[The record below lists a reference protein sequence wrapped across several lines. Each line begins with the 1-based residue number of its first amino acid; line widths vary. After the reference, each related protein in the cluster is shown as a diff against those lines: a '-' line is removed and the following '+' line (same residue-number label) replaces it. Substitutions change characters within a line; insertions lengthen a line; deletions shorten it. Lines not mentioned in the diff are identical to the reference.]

1 MTRLRVAILEAFGPV
16 MQTRIQD
23 IVGPDFDLIFPASNS
38 EEDRITALA
47 NVRYAVVR
55 AVKMPASMLDA
66 APDLALLHQWGTGT
80 DGLPVPEALAKGLTV
95 ASSPGKNAASV
106 ADHTVGLMLS
116 VMKRIC
122 VGDARVRAG
131 DWLEP
136 GIYEKGRDLNGATV
150 GLVGF
155 GAIAQCVARRLSG
168 FDCQVLYTRR
178 SGALEGQ
185 AGHVSFDELIT
196 RSDVVS
202 LHAPLTEATRHLIN
216 EDTLARMKKGAFLV
230 NTARGG
236 VVDQDALLRALE
248 VGHIAGAALDVFDP
262 EPLPLD
268 HPLRSAPNTVLTP
281 HMSGGTQD
289 NLARIVGHWAQN
301 VRKHAEGAALDQGD
315 LVTA

>member
-1 MTRLRVAILEAFGPV
+1 MTRLRVAILEAFDPV
-16 MQTRIQD
+16 MQTRIQE
-23 IVGPDFDLIFPASNS
+23 IVGPDFDLIFQASNS

-95 ASSPGKNAASV
+95 ARSPGKNAASV

-122 VGDARVRAG
+122 V
-131 DWLEP
+131 
-136 GIYEKGRDLNGATV
+136 
-150 GLVGF
+150 
-155 GAIAQCVARRLSG
+155 ARRLSG
-168 FDCQVLYTRR
+168 FDCEVLYTRR
-178 SGALEGQ
+178 SGQLEGH
-185 AGHVSFDELIT
+185 AGHVSFDELIA
-196 RSDVVS
+196 RSDVMS

-216 EDTLARMKKGAFLV
+216 ADTLARMKKGAFLV

-236 VVDQDALLRALE
+236 VVDLDALLQALE
-248 VGHIAGAALDVFDP
+248 TGHIAGAALDVFDP
-262 EPLPLD
+262 EPLPLT

-281 HMSGGTQD
+281 HMSGGTKD